1 MDIIANQKQLS
12 SAEKKEVDTL
22 VNTDLIEHLYKGCMP
37 GVGSGIVCSIAFTL
51 MYYGYVPTALLIAWA
66 VGFDIMILA
75 LFLIYMAY
83 RHYRNKFSTNFW
95 KQGYSI
101 VMAGCAIAWI
111 PLVVFIPHDP
121 TREFLVFVALIML
134 SNTYANGSIG
144 NFYLG
149 VLTVT
154 IILAPGIIYCFMK
167 GDIFHYLMG
176 FFMLI
181 YGGFLYG
188 NNYRSTNWY
197 KESIKL
203 KIENTLVSY
212 QANHDILTGL
222 PNERLLSQY
231 IDNAI
236 LFAKNTKT
244 AFALVSFSLNR
255 LEVIN
260 DSLGHEAGKLIIQ
273 SATNRLQD
281 LVTQLNK
288 NSKTQYILTISRSD
302 TFDILV
308 LSLDLNDAEKQ
319 IKLLFNVL
327 DEPFFLEDK
336 AVKITASIGAALY
349 PKDAEVSSTLLMNTD
364 LALMKAKQFGGN
376 CLKFY
381 RVEIRTLLP
390 PKQIELETELYTA
403 LKENQFI
410 VYYQPLIDLHQDR
423 IAGMEALIRWKH
435 PKLGLVPP
443 LQFIPIAEETGLI
456 VPIGEW
462 VLRSA
467 SLQTKKWHDMG
478 YNHLKVAVN
487 VAGKQL
493 REENFIQLLKEVLQS
508 TGLDPKFLEIEIT
521 ENAILDESIPT
532 LIKDFKNLGLSLSVD
547 DFGTGYSGLSYL
559 KRFSVDKVKI
569 DQSFIRDIPGNNDS
583 VTIVSAII
591 AMAKEL
597 HVKTLAEG
605 VETEEHVQFLKA
617 KQCDFA
623 QGYFYKPVD
632 ASNFTELLLKYRSL
646 EKAVTS

>member
-1 MDIIANQKQLS
+1 MDVIANQKQLS
-12 SAEKKEVDTL
+12 TIEKQEVDRL
-22 VNTDLIEHLYKGCMP
+22 VSADLIEHLYKGCMP
-37 GVGSGIVCSIAFTL
+37 GVGSGIVCSIGFTL
-51 MYYGYVPTALLIAWA
+51 MYYGYVPTSFLIAWA
-66 VGFDIMILA
+66 IGFDIVILA
-75 LFLIYMAY
+75 LFLVYVAY
-83 RHYRNKFSTNFW
+83 RKFLNRFSSAFW
-95 KQGYSI
+95 KWAYSI
-101 VMAGCAIAWI
+101 IMTCCALAWV
-111 PLVVFIPHDP
+111 PLVVLMPHDP

-144 NFYLG
+144 NFPLG
-149 VLTVT
+149 ALTVT
-154 IILAPGIIYCFMK
+154 IILLPGIIYCFMK

-181 YGGFLYG
+181 YGGFLYA

-197 KESIKL
+197 KESIQL

-222 PNERLLSQY
+222 PNERLLTQY

-236 LFAKNTKT
+236 QFAKNTHT
-244 AFALVSFSLNR
+244 VFALVSFSLNR
-255 LEVIN
+255 LEIIN
-260 DSLGHEAGKLIIQ
+260 DSLGHESGKLIIQ
-273 SATNRLQD
+273 SVTNRLQD
-281 LVTQLNK
+281 LMSQLNK

-302 TFDILV
+302 TFAILV
-308 LSLDLNDAEKQ
+308 LSLDLNNAEKQ
-319 IKLLFNVL
+319 LKILFNVL
-327 DEPFFLEDK
+327 DEPFFLEDQP
-336 AVKITASIGAALY
+336 VKITASMGAALY
-349 PKDAEVSSTLLMNTD
+349 PKDAEEISTLLMNTD

-390 PKQIELETELYTA
+390 PKQIELETDLYTA
-403 LKENQFI
+403 LEENQFI
-410 VYYQPLIDLHQDR
+410 VYYQPLIDLSKNH

-443 LQFIPIAEETGLI
+443 IQFIPIAEETGLI

-462 VLRSA
+462 VLRNA
-467 SLQTKKWHDMG
+467 ALQTKKWHDLG
-478 YNHLKVAVN
+478 FHHLKVAVN

-493 REENFIQLLKEVLQS
+493 REDNFIQLLKDVLQS
-508 TGLDPKFLEIEIT
+508 TKLDPKFLEIEIT
-521 ENAILDESIPT
+521 ETAILDESMPT
-532 LIKDFKNLGLSLSVD
+532 LIKEFKNLGLSLSVD

-569 DQSFIRDIPGNNDS
+569 DQSFIRDIPQNNDS

-605 VETEEHVQFLKA
+605 VETEEHVQFLKT

-623 QGYFYKPVD
+623 QGYFYSKPVD
-632 ASNFTELLLKYRSL
+632 ASNFTELLLKYQNS
-646 EKAVTS
+646 